1 MAKAIPIK
9 PRTSGSSSL
18 AKKPIAIVAS
28 KFNKEYVDA
37 LIESC
42 VGEFKELIPDAL
54 IHVARVPGAY
64 EIPVTVKHMADQ
76 SIDFGCFIALGVIVQ
91 GETAHGTHVGS
102 AVSNGLMNLSLDLN
116 TPIVNEVLHVENLGQ
131 ARERCFEAEL
141 NRGVEAAR
149 TAYSMLSIFE
159 NLKG

>member
-9 PRTSGSSSL
+9 PRTGPTNLL
-18 AKKPIAIVAS
+18 AKKPIGIVAS

-42 VGEFKELIPDAL
+42 VAEFKDLLPDAL
-54 IHVARVPGAY
+54 IHVARVPGAF
-64 EIPVTVKHMADQ
+64 EIPVTIKHMEAQ
-76 SIDFGCFIALGVIVQ
+76 SIDFGCYIALGVILQ
-91 GETAHGTHVGS
+91 GETGHANHVAAS
-102 AVSNGLMNLSLDLN
+102 VSRGLMDLSLEYT
-116 TPIVNEVLHVENLGQ
+116 TPIVNEVLHVETLGQ
-131 ARERCFEAEL
+131 ARERCFEDEL

-149 TAYSMLSIFE
+149 TAYSLLNLFE